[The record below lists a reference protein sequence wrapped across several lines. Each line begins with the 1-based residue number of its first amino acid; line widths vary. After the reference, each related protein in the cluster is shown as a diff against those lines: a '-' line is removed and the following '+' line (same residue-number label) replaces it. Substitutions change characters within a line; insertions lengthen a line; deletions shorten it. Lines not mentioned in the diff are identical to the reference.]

1 MSDVISTQYILEE
14 IRNIEPDFEGLFNE
28 DRIRKTRCLFY
39 GITDS
44 GKTTIF
50 HLLSECLMESVR
62 IPENINKVLKCRE
75 NCRIPNIII
84 GHTCNSETIFPNY
97 ITISNKLLL
106 DLPGIEDNRS
116 INQRIINAFTINQ
129 LLAPPCKVKIMLVM
143 TQHSFCEAKG
153 KLALEFLKEAEQ
165 FFVDYEQIEQCV
177 GLIMTKMEPETTVKD
192 TLEYLNDNEI
202 INGKPLLKFF
212 LEHPERCFRVYK
224 PTNLGPYTDFLDKD
238 RIMSFLESG
247 EVENPRHGIILD
259 ENTKQTLC
267 IESIN
272 RNNDMNQHL
281 LNFAHDL
288 ESQYQN
294 INESDELSECINVIE
309 WI

>member
-1 MSDVISTQYILEE
+1 M
-14 IRNIEPDFEGLFNE
+14 
-28 DRIRKTRCLFY
+28 K
-39 GITDS
+39 
-44 GKTTIF
+44 
-50 HLLSECLMESVR
+50 
-62 IPENINKVLKCRE
+62 
-75 NCRIPNIII
+75 
-84 GHTCNSETIFPNY
+84 
-97 ITISNKLLL
+97 
-106 DLPGIEDNRS
+106 
-116 INQRIINAFTINQ
+116 
-129 LLAPPCKVKIMLVM
+129 
-143 TQHSFCEAKG
+143 
-153 KLALEFLKEAEQ
+153 FLKDTEK
-165 FFVDYEQIEQCV
+165 FFIDYEQIEQCV